1 MSEEPNLYVLGAL
14 NALSPVEKAL
24 PPDARAAIL
33 AERQQD
39 PQAVQASQAKP
50 SEADRQAMGTALEL
64 APPWDQEGLSRLS
77 RSSSSLRPCIA
88 AYSVMGPGFG
98 HTLKPVLD
106 VTSPGAKD
114 RVKKAMIADRLLR
127 ASDPDGEP
135 YVEPTPDEVEAMR
148 AQIDR
153 EMVVEEVKLQRFL
166 GHCGIDRGLTQL
178 RKERVQETE
187 STGNAY
193 WEVLRRSDGPNGSL
207 DGTPAYFKRVPS
219 PSVRLRQ
226 IDREPVMWSR
236 RERVSLLRF
245 EEVEVPWF
253 FRSYVQR
260 VYGMD
265 TTYFRE
271 YGDLRPRGARTG
283 RLFESME
290 ALRASGEPLATEL
303 VHWRA
308 FDINTPYGIPRW
320 ISSEY
325 SVGGIQE
332 AERVNYFYFDGRAI
346 PPGILAV
353 SGGRLKEGAAQTIEK
368 ILTDRAAGRAA
379 HYSMLVIEAT
389 ASGSDSSARCR
400 IEWIPLTDGS
410 EKDGRFLEYQRQE
423 AVKVQQQFRLL
434 DIVVGRSQEANK
446 AQAEAAIG
454 FTEQMVIQ
462 PMREDEDAWW
472 NRLFVD
478 LGIKWWTFK
487 TNSAVASDPEQ
498 QMRLIAMAVKEAGT
512 MTIDE
517 GRDLTGEVF
526 NRRLDPSGQPYGKL
540 PLPLA
545 LAGTPVVESP
555 TAGGGASGPT
565 ATPLTPQQA
574 ADTIRRAASVAA
586 QLRATQ
592 AGARDQAE
600 RGAIADAQK
609 DRANDTLLVNVDID
623 TFRSLVDEDK

>member
-1 MSEEPNLYVLGAL
+1 MSDAPNLYVLGAL

-24 PPDARAAIL
+24 PEEARAAL
-33 AERQQD
+33 VAFRQQD

-64 APPWDQEGLSRLS
+64 APPWDLEGLSRLA
-77 RSSSSLRPCIA
+77 RASSALRPCIA

-106 VTSPGAKD
+106 VTSPGAAD
-114 RVKKAMIADRLLR
+114 RVKKAMIADRLLL
-127 ASDPDGEP
+127 AGEP
-135 YVEPTPDEVEAMR
+135 DAAPYAEPSEAEVEALR
-148 AQIDR
+148 AQIER
-153 EMVVEEVKLQRFL
+153 EMVVEEAKLQRFL
-166 GHCGIDRGLTQL
+166 AHCGIDRSLTQL
-178 RKERVQETE
+178 RKERVQESE
-187 STGNAY
+187 NTGNAF
-193 WEVLRRSDGPNGSL
+193 WEVLRRNDGPNGSL
-207 DGTPAYFKRVPS
+207 DGTPSYFKPVAS
-219 PSVRLRQ
+219 TTVRLRQ
-226 IDREPVMWSR
+226 IDREPVQWKR
-236 RERVSLLRF
+236 RERASLLRF
-245 EEVEVPWF
+245 EEVEVPWC

-260 VYGMD
+260 VHGMD
-265 TTYFRE
+265 TTYFRQF
-271 YGDLRPRGARTG
+271 GDLRPRGARTG
-283 RLFESME
+283 RVFASMDE
-290 ALRASGEPLATEL
+290 LRASGEPLATEL
-303 VHWRA
+303 AHFQV
-308 FDINTPYGIPRW
+308 FDSHSTPYGIPRW

-389 ASGSDSSARCR
+389 ASGSDASARCR

-434 DIVVGRSQEANK
+434 DIVVGRSQEVNK

-540 PLPLA
+540 PMALA
-545 LAGTPVVESP
+545 LAGTPVVETPS
-555 TAGGGASGPT
+555 AGAT

-574 ADTIRRAASVAA
+574 ADTLQRAASVAA

-592 AGARDQAE
+592 AGGRAAAE
-600 RGAIADAQK
+600 QGAIAEGEIGRRGDAQTIK
-609 DRANDTLLVNVDID
+609 VDLD
-623 TFRSLVDEDK
+623 TFKSWVEENREGQ